1 MFKALGGKVPELGH
15 LSLLAGSEGEGLS
28 KRLGSLNLGELKQ
41 EGFESITLSSL
52 LAKIGTSDPMKV
64 FINTDE
70 LIKDFDLSKF
80 SRNTAKFDSNDL
92 YNLSLL
98 IDTDLE
104 PKSLLINLKKIE
116 KSMGREDI
124 DGSYSDR
131 FIDIDILF
139 YDNIIIDSEDLKIPH
154 TKIEIRKFVLVPML
168 EIADDYV
175 HPILN
180 KTIRQLDN
188 ECDDQGIP
196 LKII

>member
-1 MFKALGGKVPELGH
+1 MSKVYLSIGSNKGNRSVLIIKAVDEIEKNIGKII
-15 LSLLAGSEGEGLS
+15 SRSSIYQS
-28 KRLGSLNLGELKQ
+28 KSWG
-41 EGFESITLSSL
+41 
-52 LAKIGTSDPMKV
+52 
-64 FINTDE
+64 
-70 LIKDFDLSKF
+70 
-80 SRNTAKFDSNDL
+80 FDSNDF

-98 IDTDLE
+98 IDTDIE

-154 TKIEIRKFVLVPML
+154 PKIEIRKFVLVPML

-180 KTIRQLDN
+180 KTIRQLNN

>member
-1 MFKALGGKVPELGH
+1 MSKVYLSIGSNKGNRSVLINKAIDEIEK
-15 LSLLAGSEGEGLS
+15 
-28 KRLGSLNLGELKQ
+28 
-41 EGFESITLSSL
+41 
-52 LAKIGTSDPMKV
+52 KIGKIISRSS
-64 FINTDE
+64 IYQ
-70 LIKDFDLSKF
+70 SK
-80 SRNTAKFDSNDL
+80 SWGFDSNDF

-98 IDTDLE
+98 IDTDIE

-154 TKIEIRKFVLVPML
+154 PKIEIRKFVLIPML

-180 KTIRQLDN
+180 KTIRQLNN

>member
-1 MFKALGGKVPELGH
+1 MSKVYLSIGSNKGNRSVLINKAIDEIEK
-15 LSLLAGSEGEGLS
+15 
-28 KRLGSLNLGELKQ
+28 
-41 EGFESITLSSL
+41 
-52 LAKIGTSDPMKV
+52 KIGKIISRSSMYQ
-64 FINTDE
+64 
-70 LIKDFDLSKF
+70 SK
-80 SRNTAKFDSNDL
+80 SWGFDSNDF

-98 IDTDLE
+98 IDTDIE

-154 TKIEIRKFVLVPML
+154 PKIEIRKFVLVPML

>member
-1 MFKALGGKVPELGH
+1 MSKVYLSIGSNKGNRSVLINKAIDEIEKKVGIII
-15 LSLLAGSEGEGLS
+15 SRSSIYQS
-28 KRLGSLNLGELKQ
+28 KSWG
-41 EGFESITLSSL
+41 
-52 LAKIGTSDPMKV
+52 
-64 FINTDE
+64 
-70 LIKDFDLSKF
+70 
-80 SRNTAKFDSNDL
+80 FDSNDF
-92 YNLSLL
+92 YNLCLL
-98 IDTDLE
+98 IDTDIM

-154 TKIEIRKFVLVPML
+154 PKIEIRKFVLIPML

>member
-1 MFKALGGKVPELGH
+1 MSKVYLSIGSNKGNRSVLINKAIDEIEK
-15 LSLLAGSEGEGLS
+15 
-28 KRLGSLNLGELKQ
+28 
-41 EGFESITLSSL
+41 
-52 LAKIGTSDPMKV
+52 KIGKIISRSS
-64 FINTDE
+64 IYQ
-70 LIKDFDLSKF
+70 SK
-80 SRNTAKFDSNDL
+80 SWGFDSNDF

-98 IDTDLE
+98 IDTDIE

>member
-1 MFKALGGKVPELGH
+1 MSKVYLSIGSNKGNRSVLINKAIDEIEKKVGIII
-15 LSLLAGSEGEGLS
+15 SRSSIYQS
-28 KRLGSLNLGELKQ
+28 KSWG
-41 EGFESITLSSL
+41 
-52 LAKIGTSDPMKV
+52 
-64 FINTDE
+64 
-70 LIKDFDLSKF
+70 
-80 SRNTAKFDSNDL
+80 FDSNDF
-92 YNLSLL
+92 YNLCLL
-98 IDTDLE
+98 IDTDIM

-139 YDNIIIDSEDLKIPH
+139 YDNVTTDSEYLKIPH
-154 TKIEIRKFVLVPML
+154 PKIEIRKFVLVPML

-180 KTIRQLDN
+180 KTIKELYND
-188 ECDDQGIP
+188 CSDKDTP

>member
-1 MFKALGGKVPELGH
+1 MSKVYLSIGSNKGNRSVLINKAIDEIEKKVGIII
-15 LSLLAGSEGEGLS
+15 S
-28 KRLGSLNLGELKQ
+28 K
-41 EGFESITLSSL
+41 SS
-52 LAKIGTSDPMKV
+52 MYQ
-64 FINTDE
+64 
-70 LIKDFDLSKF
+70 SK
-80 SRNTAKFDSNDL
+80 SWGFDSNDF
-92 YNLSLL
+92 YNLCLL
-98 IDTDLE
+98 IDTDIM

-139 YDNIIIDSEDLKIPH
+139 YDNITTDSEDLKIPH
-154 TKIEIRKFVLVPML
+154 PKIEIRKFVLVPML

-180 KTIRQLDN
+180 KTIKELYND
-188 ECDDQGIP
+188 CSDQDIP

>member
-1 MFKALGGKVPELGH
+1 MSKVYLSIGSNKGNRSVLINKAIDEIDK
-15 LSLLAGSEGEGLS
+15 
-28 KRLGSLNLGELKQ
+28 
-41 EGFESITLSSL
+41 
-52 LAKIGTSDPMKV
+52 KIGTIISRSS
-64 FINTDE
+64 IYQ
-70 LIKDFDLSKF
+70 SK
-80 SRNTAKFDSNDL
+80 SWGFDSNDF

-98 IDTDLE
+98 IDTDIE

-154 TKIEIRKFVLVPML
+154 PKIEIRKFVLVPML

>member
-1 MFKALGGKVPELGH
+1 MSKVYLSIGANKCNRSVLINKAIDEIEK
-15 LSLLAGSEGEGLS
+15 
-28 KRLGSLNLGELKQ
+28 
-41 EGFESITLSSL
+41 
-52 LAKIGTSDPMKV
+52 KIGKIISRTS
-64 FINTDE
+64 IYQ
-70 LIKDFDLSKF
+70 SK
-80 SRNTAKFDSNDL
+80 SWGFDSNDF

-98 IDTDLE
+98 IDTDIE

-154 TKIEIRKFVLVPML
+154 PKIEIRKFVLVPML

-180 KTIRQLDN
+180 KTIRQLNN

>member
-1 MFKALGGKVPELGH
+1 MSKVYLSIGSNKGNRSVLINKAIDEIEK
-15 LSLLAGSEGEGLS
+15 
-28 KRLGSLNLGELKQ
+28 
-41 EGFESITLSSL
+41 
-52 LAKIGTSDPMKV
+52 KIGKIISRTS
-64 FINTDE
+64 IYQ
-70 LIKDFDLSKF
+70 SK
-80 SRNTAKFDSNDL
+80 SWGFDSNDF

-98 IDTDLE
+98 IDTDIE

-154 TKIEIRKFVLVPML
+154 PKIEIRKFVLVPML

>member
-1 MFKALGGKVPELGH
+1 MSKVY
-15 LSLLAGSEGEGLS
+15 LSLGSNKGNRSVLINKATDEIE
-28 KRLGSLNLGELKQ
+28 K
-41 EGFESITLSSL
+41 
-52 LAKIGTSDPMKV
+52 KIGIIISRSSMYQ
-64 FINTDE
+64 
-70 LIKDFDLSKF
+70 SKSWGF
-80 SRNTAKFDSNDL
+80 NSNDF
-92 YNLSLL
+92 YNICLL
-98 IDTDLE
+98 IDTDIE

-154 TKIEIRKFVLVPML
+154 PKIEIRKFVLVPML
-168 EIADDYV
+168 EIADDYM

-180 KTIRQLDN
+180 KTINELDN
-188 ECDDQGIP
+188 DCDDQDTP

>member
-1 MFKALGGKVPELGH
+1 MSKVYLSIGSNKGNRSVLINKAIDEIEK
-15 LSLLAGSEGEGLS
+15 
-28 KRLGSLNLGELKQ
+28 
-41 EGFESITLSSL
+41 
-52 LAKIGTSDPMKV
+52 KIG
-64 FINTDE
+64 I
-70 LIKDFDLSKF
+70 LISRSSIYQSK
-80 SRNTAKFDSNDL
+80 SWGFDSNDF
-92 YNLSLL
+92 YNLNLL
-98 IDTDLE
+98 IDTDIE

-154 TKIEIRKFVLVPML
+154 PKIEIRKFVLVPML

>member
-1 MFKALGGKVPELGH
+1 MSKVYLSIGSNKGNRSVLINKAIDEIEK
-15 LSLLAGSEGEGLS
+15 
-28 KRLGSLNLGELKQ
+28 
-41 EGFESITLSSL
+41 
-52 LAKIGTSDPMKV
+52 KIGKIISRSS
-64 FINTDE
+64 IYQ
-70 LIKDFDLSKF
+70 SK
-80 SRNTAKFDSNDL
+80 SWGFDSNDF

-98 IDTDLE
+98 IDTDIE

-154 TKIEIRKFVLVPML
+154 PKIEIRKFVLVPML

-188 ECDDQGIP
+188 DCDDKGIP